1 MDSLTPAKKTNYLP
15 IIIARDGGF
24 RCFYCKQ
31 QLSGKRYS
39 FDHLDNNRTHN
50 NVDNIVI
57 CHQKC
62 NIKKIHFVDY
72 QIMAQEKLKQNE
84 EEFSV
89 RVKKPNTTNHDYTS
103 EIGIN
108 IGTYDLVESY
118 LEDEITTGG
127 FIPFTDA
134 LYSIVYLCKQKFG
147 HGSEP
152 AVRRHLNTLTS
163 SVAPYEIIRNNS
175 NEKIIVRRKES
186 WTIYK
191 FHLAYYPG
199 RIQRRLF
206 LIQTWSMLRYCA
218 LLVGLLLFLARPYP
232 LS

>member
-1 MDSLTPAKKTNYLP
+1 MDSLTPAKKGKYLP

-31 QLSGKRYS
+31 QLSGRHFS

-50 NVDNIVI
+50 NVENIVI
-57 CHQKC
+57 CHQSC
-62 NIKKIHFVDY
+62 NIKKITNTDY
-72 QIMAQEKLKQNE
+72 QIMAHEKLKLNE

-89 RVKKPNTTNHDYTS
+89 RVKKPNTTHHDYTS

-118 LEDEITTGG
+118 LENETNTDGHVM
-127 FIPFTDA
+127 FNDA
-134 LYSIVYLCKQKFG
+134 LYSTVYLCKQKIG

-163 SVAPYEIIRNNS
+163 SVAPYKITRNDS
-175 NEKIIVRRKES
+175 NEKIIVRRDS
-186 WTIYK
+186 
-191 FHLAYYPG
+191 
-199 RIQRRLF
+199 Q
-206 LIQTWSMLRYCA
+206 
-218 LLVGLLLFLARPYP
+218 
-232 LS
+232 